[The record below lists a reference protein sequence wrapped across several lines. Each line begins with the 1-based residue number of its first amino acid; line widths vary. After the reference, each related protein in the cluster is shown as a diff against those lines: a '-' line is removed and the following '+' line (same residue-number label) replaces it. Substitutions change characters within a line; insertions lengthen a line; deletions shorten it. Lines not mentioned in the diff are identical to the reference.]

1 MLEKL
6 KQVNWV
12 LFVLISLGLR
22 SVWSADISQALVV
35 TAFSGLYAFKMYL
48 NSREIQSADKDVKKQ
63 IEEVQA
69 TVAGLAMKNA
79 IKPQQ
84 MQQEINKRFF

>member
-6 KQVNWV
+6 KKVNWI
-12 LFVLISLGLR
+12 LFVLIVLGLR
-22 SVWSADISQALVV
+22 SVYAADIAQAIIVM
-35 TAFSGLYAFKMYL
+35 AFAGLYSFKMHL
-48 NSREIQSADKDVKKQ
+48 DKQDVKEIDKDVKLKL
-63 IEEVQA
+63 EEMQA

-84 MQQEINKRFF
+84 MQQEIKRFF